1 MFKLNDQIIRI
12 IMSKKLLILGAALGL
27 LAVILGAFAAHG
39 LKELITVEEIESF
52 QTGVR
57 YQMYHALLL
66 LVAGSTKRISNRT
79 KSMLFYTVLLGVI
92 LFSGSIYGL
101 ATGSWSGIDF
111 KPIAFLTPVG
121 GLLLILSWLL
131 LLINFIKSGQDS

>member
-1 MFKLNDQIIRI
+1 MN
-12 IMSKKLLILGAALGL
+12 KKTLITASILGV

-39 LKELITVEEIESF
+39 LENKVPAEAIETF

-66 LVAGSTKRISNRT
+66 LFVAHSGYLNVSVKRRI
-79 KSMLFYTVLLGVI
+79 LYLVIIGVL

-101 ATGSWSGIDF
+101 STNTLTSFDF
-111 KPIAFLTPVG
+111 KSIAFITPIG
-121 GLLLILSWLL
+121 GLLLILSWIVM
-131 LLINFIKSGQDS
+131 LIGFIKIKAE